1 MKIYIIISLVI
12 LTNLS
17 YSETLDFPSSLT
29 KAAEDYLTNSSSYNI
44 YRVDLILFENLILEE
59 VDKEESWPELSDWIN
74 SNNLVYLSDTSS
86 LLVNEDSMQQ
96 GLEEEDMVIS
106 KIEFNSSLEMKNSDL
121 NSDLNNHNI
130 KEIFLPV
137 EFFEPIENKELIKIV
152 KKLSKYNK
160 YNLVYQNSWYQPLFS
175 ADLSFPLL
183 ISSAS
188 NNSQIYGELTL
199 YKQRFI
205 HGKVI
210 FRLARQ
216 LQDTLGKTKNQVSY
230 NFNHIL
236 KELRSKINK
245 SRRNYFWRDNF
256 FAKLNFSLSE
266 ISSLLSDLYQ
276 TKDSQAKKTTNK
288 INVNETSFKNNSSL
302 SIYSDLFEIN
312 EDRKIS
318 EGEWHYIDHP
328 YFGVLLKISKW
339 NNKNSTVEREN

>member
-29 KAAEDYLTNSSSYNI
+29 KAAEDYLTNSNSYNI

-86 LLVNEDSMQQ
+86 LLVNEDSIQQ
-96 GLEEEDMVIS
+96 GLEEDDMVIS

-121 NSDLNNHNI
+121 NSEVNNHNI

-137 EFFEPIENKELIKIV
+137 EFFESIENKELIKIV
-152 KKLSKYNK
+152 KRLSKYNK

-183 ISSAS
+183 ISSTS

-205 HGKVI
+205 HGRVI

-216 LQDTLGKTKNQVSY
+216 LQDTFGKTKNQVSY
-230 NFNHIL
+230 NFNNII
-236 KELRSKINK
+236 KELRSKAYK
-245 SRRNYFWRDNF
+245 SRRSYFWRDNF

-276 TKDSQAKKTTNK
+276 TKDLQAKKITNK

-328 YFGVLLKISKW
+328 YFGVFLKISKW
-339 NNKNSTVEREN
+339 NNENSTVEREN